1 MSGTTVFPKIA
12 GFTCTSGSTVA
23 TGATLA
29 FKWNLY
35 PASAG
40 AAELQLQ
47 GSTDSGGTWQPWH
60 RVAATVVSST
70 KGGLPDALW
79 LCRIVARKNSAEMP
93 GSASDPVSV
102 RVGPAPV
109 TPPAP
114 TPAPAPT
121 YATAADLAALASRV
135 DALASRVAALE
146 TAGLPAKL
154 DALAARVTALEGARV
169 TPAELRRVGASTAAD
184 EILAVRAG
192 EIVVATRG

>member
-1 MSGTTVFPKIA
+1 MSGSVVKVS
-12 GFTCTSGSTVA
+12 GFTCTSGAAVA

-29 FKWNLY
+29 FRWNAY

-47 GSTDSGGTWQPWH
+47 GSTDNGATWQAWH
-60 RVAATVVSST
+60 RVAATATNST
-70 KGGLPDALW
+70 KGGLPDGAW
-79 LCRIVARKNSAEMP
+79 LCRIVARRNSAEMP
-93 GSASDPVSV
+93 GSASDPVTV

-109 TPPAP
+109 VQPTPTP

-135 DALASRVAALE
+135 AAIE
-146 TAGLPAKL
+146 GAAMPAKL
-154 DALAARVTALEGARV
+154 DALAARVAALEAAGIR
-169 TPAELRRVGASTAAD
+169 PADLPRVGASTAA
-184 EILAVRAG
+184 EEMVVVRAG

>member
-1 MSGTTVFPKIA
+1 MSGTTSPKVS
-12 GFTCTSGSTVA
+12 GFTCTSGTAVA

-29 FKWNLY
+29 FRWNAY

-93 GSASDPVSV
+93 GSASDPVTV

-109 TPPAP
+109 TTP
-114 TPAPAPT
+114 TPT
-121 YATAADLAALASRV
+121 YASASDLTALAARV
-135 DALASRVAALE
+135 DALTTRVAAVE
-146 TAGLPAKL
+146 NAGLPAKL

>member
-1 MSGTTVFPKIA
+1 MSGTTAPKIS
-12 GFTCTSGSTVA
+12 GFTCTSGSAVA

-35 PASAG
+35 PSSAG

-47 GSTDSGGTWQPWH
+47 GSTDNGATWQSWH
-60 RVAATVVSST
+60 RVAATVTTST

-79 LCRIVARKNSAEMP
+79 LCRIVARRNSAEMP

-109 TPPAP
+109 VQPPP

-121 YATAADLAALASRV
+121 YATASDLA
-135 DALASRVAALE
+135 ALASRVAALE
-146 TAGLPAKL
+146 SAGLPAKL
-154 DALAARVTALEGARV
+154 DALAARVTALEAAGIR
-169 TPAELRRVGASTAAD
+169 PADLQRVGVSTAA
-184 EILAVRAG
+184 EELLAVRSG

>member
-1 MSGTTVFPKIA
+1 MSGTTSPKVS
-12 GFTCTSGSTVA
+12 GFTCTSGTAVA

-29 FKWNLY
+29 FRWNAY

-60 RVAATVVSST
+60 RVATTVTTST

-93 GSASDPVSV
+93 GSASDPATV

-109 TPPAP
+109 VQPPPAS
-114 TPAPAPT
+114 PAPT

-146 TAGLPAKL
+146 NAGLPAKL
-154 DALAARVTALEGARV
+154 DALTARVTALEGARV
-169 TPAELRRVGASTAAD
+169 TPAELRRGGASTAAD
-184 EILAVRAG
+184 EMLAVRAG
-192 EIVVATRG
+192 EIVVVTRG

>member
-1 MSGTTVFPKIA
+1 MSGTTSPKVS
-12 GFTCTSGSTVA
+12 GFTCTSGTAVA

-29 FKWNLY
+29 FRWNAY

-79 LCRIVARKNSAEMP
+79 LCRMVARKNGAEMP
-93 GSASDPVSV
+93 GSASDPVTV
-102 RVGPAPV
+102 RVGPAPATQPAPAP
-109 TPPAP
+109 TPTPTP
-114 TPAPAPT
+114 TPAPAP
-121 YATAADLAALASRV
+121 DNAALAAR
-135 DALASRVAALE
+135 
-146 TAGLPAKL
+146 L
-154 DALAARVTALEGARV
+154 DALAARVTAVENAGV
-169 TPAELRRVGASTAAD
+169 KPAELRRVGASTAAD
-184 EILAVRAG
+184 EMLAVRAG